1 MNTAVTTTKALTVA
15 DTINNMQS
23 EFARAL
29 PQHIPSDRF
38 TRVAVSAINSNPEL
52 LSPEIDRRSLYA
64 AVMKAAQDG
73 LVIDGREAALV
84 TFKTKEGV
92 KAQYMPMISGI
103 LKKMRNTGEISNVSY
118 GLVYKNEYD
127 QKRFEYIKGD
137 NESLRHEPI
146 LFEEK
151 GKMIGV
157 YAVVTL
163 KDGSKVRE
171 FMDMAQIEKVKAVS
185 RSANSEY
192 GPWKKW
198 FEEMTVK
205 SVLRKVSKLCPM
217 SSDLDRV
224 FKNDDETNDLEP
236 TGTVVNQ
243 ETGKITESSEKPKR
257 KYTKASELVKNA
269 VQAESQIDPEN
280 FTDAHYEENNEE
292 ISQDI
297 NREINRD
304 INQESPI

>member
-1 MNTAVTTTKALTVA
+1 MNTAIQTKTLTVA
-15 DTINNMQS
+15 DTVNNMQP

-29 PQHIPSDRF
+29 PNHVPSDRF
-38 TRVAVSAINSNPEL
+38 TRIAVSAINSNPEL

-84 TFKTKEGV
+84 TFKTKDGV
-92 KAQYMPMISGI
+92 KAQYLSMVAGV
-103 LKKMRNTGEISNVSY
+103 LKKMRNSGEISNIST
-118 GLVYKNEYD
+118 GIVYRNEYD
-127 QKRFEYIKGD
+127 QGRFKYIKGD
-137 NESLRHEPI
+137 TESLTHDPI

-163 KDGSKVRE
+163 KDGAKVRE
-171 FMDMAQIEKVKAVS
+171 FMDMVQIDKVKNVS

-198 FEEMTVK
+198 FEEMATK

-217 SSDLDRV
+217 SSDLDAV
-224 FKNDDETNDLEP
+224 FKNDDETSDLDSSLDSVEKSHL
-236 TGTVVNQ
+236 Q
-243 ETGKITESSEKPKR
+243 EDKPAIKR
-257 KYTKASELVKNA
+257 TRTKASDLVKNA
-269 VQAESQIDPEN
+269 VEVSDDKPAEN
-280 FTDAHYEENNEE
+280 VTDAEYTVSGDIEEEL
-292 ISQDI
+292 
-297 NREINRD
+297 
-304 INQESPI
+304 PL

>member
-1 MNTAVTTTKALTVA
+1 MNTTALATTEKKTLTIA
-15 DTINNMQS
+15 DTVNNMQS

-38 TRVAVSAINSNPEL
+38 TRIAVSAINSNPDL

-92 KAQYMPMISGI
+92 KAQYMPMVAGI
-103 LKKMRNTGEISNVSY
+103 MKKMRNSGEISNIST
-118 GLVYKNEYD
+118 GLVYRNEYD
-127 QKRFEYIKGD
+127 QGRFKYVKGD
-137 NESLRHEPI
+137 TESLSHDPI

-151 GKMIGV
+151 GALIGV

-163 KDGSKVRE
+163 KDGNKVRA
-171 FMDMAQIEKVKAVS
+171 FMDKTQIEKVKAVS
-185 RSANSEY
+185 RSATSPY
-192 GPWKKW
+192 GPWVKW
-198 FEEMTVK
+198 YDEMAEK

-224 FKNDDETNDLEP
+224 FQNDDETVDLSGP
-236 TGTVVNQ
+236 Q
-243 ETGKITESSEKPKR
+243 ETVNHDTGEITQLAEKPKR
-257 KYTKASELVKNA
+257 TRTKAAELVEKATEETPVVENVTEAEYTENA
-269 VQAESQIDPEN
+269 
-280 FTDAHYEENNEE
+280 EEEVTE
-292 ISQDI
+292 L
-297 NREINRD
+297 
-304 INQESPI
+304 PL